1 MASLQAS
8 INVQVNNEEVGSP
21 QYEEMKEK
29 MYEGQLRS
37 LIIDNQLA
45 LETKHEEDN
54 FQEIKKNIRSNKEL
68 DY

>member
-1 MASLQAS
+1 MVSLL
-8 INVQVNNEEVGSP
+8 VNNEEVGSP

-37 LIIDNQLA
+37 LIIDHQLV

-54 FQEIKKNIRSNKEL
+54 FQ
-68 DY
+68 